1 MAFAPLFLIYTSI
14 WWRYCSQNQ
23 PVCCLGQLRTLLSL
37 TRVGSILDLI
47 CRRYFHEK
55 ELMNPNQHYPPIIL
69 GADNPQCNNDQVQK
83 RVAAFMMVINFVTGL
98 LAAMVVPK
106 VGQLSDRFGRTRLL
120 AICSGCGLMNEV
132 ITVLIGRFPN
142 AVDYRWLIVG
152 AVFDGLGGSFTAGG
166 VLAQSYVSDC
176 TPPSRRAVS
185 IGYIHACLFGG
196 LAIGPVLAGYLVKV
210 TGNLFIIF
218 YIAIGCHLFF
228 ITFVA
233 LFIPESV
240 SKERQQL
247 AQERWKQRNESE
259 LQGLVPKPLYN
270 HPFATMK
277 VLWPTGRGTSS
288 RLRRNLVSLAFTD
301 MIIMTSMV
309 SAGTVVILYSEF
321 IFGWQTVETATFVS
335 TISTVR
341 VIVLLGILP
350 MITHFFRTLPAR
362 RRAEQAGTTVVEKRN
377 GADRLDLI
385 ILRIA
390 LISDAAGSFGYV
402 FARSPGLFYVSGMMT
417 ALGGVGSATIGSV
430 ITKHVP
436 HDKVGQTLGAVG
448 MLHAIGRVIGPATFS
463 ALYAATVDIW
473 PQAIFALL
481 TTVFAIALAIS
492 LLVRPYVYWEDFTE
506 PSLDEGDDSGQNT
519 IAAAAVAVTLAAA
532 EEVPAGL

>member
-1 MAFAPLFLIYTSI
+1 
-14 WWRYCSQNQ
+14 
-23 PVCCLGQLRTLLSL
+23 
-37 TRVGSILDLI
+37 
-47 CRRYFHEK
+47 
-55 ELMNPNQHYPPIIL
+55 MNPNQHYPPIIL
-69 GADNPQCNNDQVQK
+69 GADNPQCNNNQQVQK
-83 RVAAFMMVINFVTGL
+83 RVAAFMLVINLVTGL

-120 AICSGCGLMNEV
+120 ALCSCCGLMNEV

-142 AVDYRWLIVG
+142 AVDYRWLIMG

-196 LAIGPVLAGYLVKV
+196 LAIGPVLAGVLVKAS
-210 TGNLFIIF
+210 GNLFIIF
-218 YIAIGCHLFF
+218 YVAIGCHLFF
-228 ITFVA
+228 ILFVA
-233 LFIPESV
+233 FFVPESV

-247 AQERWKQRNESE
+247 AQERWKQQHQSE
-259 LQGLVPKPLYN
+259 LQGLVPKLRSN

-277 VLWPTGRGTSS
+277 VLWPTGPGTSS
-288 RLRRNLVSLAFTD
+288 RLRRNLASLAFTD
-301 MIIMTSMV
+301 MIIMSSMV
-309 SAGTVVILYSEF
+309 SLGTVLILYSEL
-321 IFGWQTVETATFVS
+321 IFGWQTVETASFISAV
-335 TISTVR
+335 STVR

-350 MITHFFRTLPAR
+350 MITHVFRTIPAR
-362 RRAEQAGTTVVEKRN
+362 KRAKQTGTAIVEKRN
-377 GADRLDLI
+377 GADRLDLV

-390 LISDAAGSFGYV
+390 LISDTAGSFGYV
-402 FARSPGLFYVSGMMT
+402 FARSPSLFYVSGMMT

-448 MLHAIGRVIGPATFS
+448 MLHAMGRVIGPAAFS
-463 ALYAATVDIW
+463 ALYAVTVDVW

-481 TTVFAIALAIS
+481 TSLFVVALTIS
-492 LLVRPYVYWEDFTE
+492 FLVRPYVYWEDTE
-506 PSLDEGDDSGQNT
+506 DPSPPYGGDDSVD
-519 IAAAAVAVTLAAA
+519 ALAVATAVTLAVTLTAA